1 MIYTVIVALAV
12 VLGCLVWRARRNPG
26 RGQLPIVVLAAALL
40 ATSAFALYRSLQTP
54 PPPKVPPQWN
64 LALGEVLAKHVS
76 QLVPDGGRVLLFIV
90 PESMARQ
97 QADLQTVREAHLQ
110 AFQRGLA
117 KNLTVTVIDQLPNI
131 PILSTSFLTPEAL
144 QGAVAAFPDAKAV
157 VSFLPPS
164 GPLPGLTTVDGA
176 PAPKVIAFAISPDSV
191 QQDLEDGHLQ
201 AAVVIRRDPANLWQT
216 PTGDAQQIFDSRYR
230 LITRENLNN

>member
-1 MIYTVIVALAV
+1 MIYMVILVLTALLAYTV
-12 VLGCLVWRARRNPG
+12 WQARRNPG
-26 RGQLPIVVLAAALL
+26 RGQLLIVLLAIAVL
-40 ATSAFALYRSLQTP
+40 ATSGFALYRSLRTP

-97 QADLQTVREAHLQ
+97 QADLQTVREAHLE

-117 KNLTVTVIDQLPNI
+117 QNLTVTVIDQLPNI
-131 PILSTSFLTPEAL
+131 PILNTSFLTPEAL

-164 GPLPGLTTVDGA
+164 GPLPGLVTADGRA
-176 PAPKVIAFAISPDSV
+176 PPKVIAFAISPESV
-191 QQDLEDGHLQ
+191 QQDLEEGRLQ
-201 AAVVIRRDPANLWQT
+201 AAVVIRRDPANLWKP
-216 PTGDAQQIFDSRYR
+216 PTGDAQQVFESRYR
-230 LITRENLNN
+230 LITRNNL

>member
-1 MIYTVIVALAV
+1 MIYIVILVLTGLLAYV
-12 VLGCLVWRARRNPG
+12 VWQARRNPA
-26 RGQLPIVVLAAALL
+26 RSQLMIVVLAIALVV
-40 ATSAFALYRSLQTP
+40 TSVFALYRNLRTP

-64 LALGEVLAKHVS
+64 LALGEVLAKQIS

-90 PESMARQ
+90 PESMAKQ
-97 QADLQTVREAHLQ
+97 QSDLQTVRASHLE

-144 QGAVAAFPDAKAV
+144 QGAIGAFPDAKAV

-164 GPLPGLTTVDGA
+164 GPLPDLVTVPGTS
-176 PAPKVIAFAISPDSV
+176 PPKIIVFAISPESV
-191 QQDLEDGHLQ
+191 QQDLQDGRLQ
-201 AAVVIRRDPANLWQT
+201 AAVVIRRDPANLWKT
-216 PTGDAQQIFDSRYR
+216 PTGDALQIFESRYR
-230 LITRENLNN
+230 LITRDNL